1 MKSPIEI
8 ALHFLKFRPRTVFEI
23 TEKLKSKK
31 ISEKEIKETISVLK
45 RNGLLDDEKFAK
57 MWIGDR
63 NRFKPTGNFLL
74 KMELKKLGISEHL
87 IEDAISLQDEIELAR
102 LALELKNRYRNAEF
116 SKQAQF
122 LQRRGFSMNVIFKV
136 LKKEE

>member
-8 ALHFLKFRPRTVFEI
+8 SLNFLKFRPRTVFEI
-23 TEKLKSKK
+23 TEKLKSKN
-31 ISEKEIKETISVLK
+31 ISTEEIKETIRVLK

-63 NRFKPTGNFLL
+63 NRFKPSGNFLL
-74 KMELKKLGISEHL
+74 KLELKKLGIDEVI
-87 IEDAISLQDEIELAR
+87 IEDAISDQDEIELAK

-122 LQRRGFSMNVIFKV
+122 LQRRGFSMNTIYKV
-136 LKKEE
+136 LKK